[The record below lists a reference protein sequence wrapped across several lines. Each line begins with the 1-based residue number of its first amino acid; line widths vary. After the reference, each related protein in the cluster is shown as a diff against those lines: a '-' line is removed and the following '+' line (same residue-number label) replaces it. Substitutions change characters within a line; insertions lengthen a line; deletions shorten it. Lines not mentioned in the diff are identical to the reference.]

1 MKRPYAPFKRALL
14 CIIMLTGLS
23 ACLVKVPSDIIQPE
37 QMEELLYDYHLAQT
51 MGYDL
56 PGGERYKQKLYEKY
70 VFEKHHITEEEFD
83 TSLAW
88 YMRHTN
94 ELAAI
99 YKRIDA
105 RLSKEKEALTALLT
119 PEERGETLSP
129 EGDSVDIWT
138 GDRLYR
144 FTLSPMSNK
153 MNFVIKADSNFH
165 KGDAFIWKA
174 QVLYLGKEKA
184 KTVAAYT
191 LRYEND
197 SVCGTSQTIDS
208 TGTFALTLPGDSA
221 HALEEVAGYIYM
233 MQANEPRSK
242 EIPDS
247 LKYKPSPLEGPTL
260 LVNDIQ
266 LYRIHPEKKTTLK
279 EKIMQ

>member
-14 CIIMLTGLS
+14 CIVILTGLS

-37 QMEELLYDYHLAQT
+37 QMEDLLYDYHLAQA
-51 MGYDL
+51 MAYDL
-56 PGGERYKQKLYEKY
+56 PNGERYKQKLYEKY
-70 VFEKHHITEEEFD
+70 VFEKHHITEEKFD
-83 TSLAW
+83 ASLAW
-88 YMRHTN
+88 YMRHTT
-94 ELAAI
+94 ELATI
-99 YKRIDA
+99 YKQIDK
-105 RLSKEKEALTALLT
+105 RLSKEKETLTARLT

-129 EGDSVDIWT
+129 KGDSVDIWT

-153 MNFVIKADSNFH
+153 INFVIKADSNFH
-165 KGDAFIWKA
+165 KGDTFTWKA
-174 QVLYLGKEKA
+174 HALYLGKEKA
-184 KTVAAYT
+184 KAIAAYT

-197 SVCGTSQTIDS
+197 STCGTSYPIDS

-221 HALEEVAGYIYM
+221 NALKEIAGYIYM
-233 MQANEPRSK
+233 MQTGNSENREK
-242 EIPDS
+242 PDS

-266 LYRIHPEKKTTLK
+266 LYRMHATKETTLK